1 MNHDS
6 SGGLVGASKG
16 TKGSGE
22 EKKIYKASWGK
33 GMQTFWRGVE
43 DKFLDF
49 MIMIKCGVAF
59 GIGL

>member
-1 MNHDS
+1 
-6 SGGLVGASKG
+6 
-16 TKGSGE
+16 
-22 EKKIYKASWGK
+22 
-33 GMQTFWRGVE
+33 MQTFWRGVE